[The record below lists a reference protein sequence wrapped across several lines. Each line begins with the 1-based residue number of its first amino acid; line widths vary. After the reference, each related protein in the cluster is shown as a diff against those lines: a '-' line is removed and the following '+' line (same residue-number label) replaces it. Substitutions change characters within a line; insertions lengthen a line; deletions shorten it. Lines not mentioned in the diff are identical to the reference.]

1 MAVAVTSVSADREG
15 GRGTSRRARA
25 IGRTTKARSSRRA
38 VGSTPYNRM
47 RDLPGL
53 LALWPWEMEDV
64 TLEGHRRLITLLRKS
79 LRLERQ
85 RGIAGQWTYDV
96 ARHAQ
101 LLKAYK
107 CEAEDL
113 RLRLAEKRRKG
124 CD

>member
-1 MAVAVTSVSADREG
+1 MAVAVALVSAEREG
-15 GRGTSRRARA
+15 SRGASLRTRA
-25 IGRTTKARSSRRA
+25 IGRTTKARSSRR
-38 VGSTPYNRM
+38 VVVSTPYNRM

-64 TLEGHRRLITLLRKS
+64 TLEGHRRLITLLRKA